1 MQLKLKRR
9 GDYSVRAMIHVARHH
24 DTRLRQARQIA
35 SEMQI
40 PYKYLT
46 QILAELVAK
55 GLLVA
60 KHGPAGG
67 YRLARSP
74 ADITLLD
81 VVEATEG
88 PATFNHC
95 VLRDGP
101 CDWDQTC
108 PVHDTWSQA
117 QSALAQEL
125 AATTM
130 ADLARIDAAIEAG
143 AHRHDHPPHP
153 ERTERHGKRD

>member
-24 DTRLRQARQIA
+24 GNELRQARQIA

-46 QILAELVAK
+46 QILAHLVAQ

-67 YRLARSP
+67 YGLARPP
-74 ADITLLD
+74 AEISLLD
-81 VVEATEG
+81 VVEAAEG
-88 PATFNHC
+88 PATFSYC
-95 VLRDGP
+95 VLLDGP
-101 CDWDQTC
+101 CDWEQAC
-108 PVHDTWSQA
+108 PVHDTWSSAQA
-117 QSALAQEL
+117 ALAREL
-125 AATTM
+125 ASASL

-143 AHRHDHPPHP
+143 GYHPKTSPHP
-153 ERTERHGKRD
+153 QRTERHGERS